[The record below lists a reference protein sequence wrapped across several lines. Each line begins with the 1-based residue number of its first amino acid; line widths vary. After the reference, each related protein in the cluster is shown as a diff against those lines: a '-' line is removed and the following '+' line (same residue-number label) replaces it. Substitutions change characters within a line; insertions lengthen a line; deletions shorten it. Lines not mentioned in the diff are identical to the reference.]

1 MPMRKMTPWKM
12 TSNSGG
18 EGKWNYQRYYSN
30 PSNP

>member
-18 EGKWNYQRYYSN
+18 EGKWNL
-30 PSNP
+30 PEVLFKPK